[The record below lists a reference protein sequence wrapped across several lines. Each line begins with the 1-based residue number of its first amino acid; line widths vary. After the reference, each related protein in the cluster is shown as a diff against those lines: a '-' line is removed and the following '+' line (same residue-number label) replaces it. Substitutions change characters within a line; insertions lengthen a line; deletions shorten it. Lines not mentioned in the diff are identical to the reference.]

1 MLHAAAFALE
11 RRWRTRPAVP
21 PRRSSDELDAVDGNG
36 SPGTQ
41 IAMRQVAQ

>member
-1 MLHAAAFALE
+1 MANDRHTA
-11 RRWRTRPAVP
+11 TAVP

-36 SPGTQ
+36 SPGRQ